1 MDLFN
6 RGTGDG
12 RIVAAARIIELEKMA
27 PWLNFNR
34 NLEV

>member
-12 RIVAAARIIELEKMA
+12 GMVAAARIIELEKMA
-27 PWLNFNR
+27 LSEF
-34 NLEV
+34 